1 MNKEKNE
8 LIKRIEY
15 EKAISSVSRILL
27 EDPEETVQRVLDRL
41 RNTTKC
47 SRVYIFRNSQSPEGD
62 LLMTQTDEVCSP
74 GVSPQKDNPVL
85 KDIPYSRGF
94 TRWERLL
101 MDGECIQ
108 GAVRTFPREEQ
119 GILASQNI
127 KTILVIPVITQT
139 KWWGFIGFD
148 DTFEERQWKQE
159 DIELLR
165 AAAEMLGR
173 YFHKRELT
181 MRLTRSVREKEIL
194 LREIH
199 HRVKNNLAMVESFI
213 SIQEMSCND
222 PGTAERFKAL
232 SRQVHSITEVHN
244 LLYKSRD
251 LSRINLADYIQGIIH
266 NIFDMAPNITGGI
279 QKNFAV
285 DSIPLD
291 MDTLLPLGL
300 IVTEFIWNSLKHAFS
315 GRDGGKITLKIT
327 GTSES
332 FSLVYADDGPGIPQE
347 QRESGGLGSTLIT
360 ELVKQIGGT
369 MITEESSRSGYFI
382 QVTKPNR
389 ANRRSRQDL

>member
-1 MNKEKNE
+1 MNREKNE
-8 LIKRIEY
+8 LIKRLAY

-27 EDPEETVQRVLDRL
+27 EDPEQTVQRVLTIL
-41 RNTTKC
+41 QNTTLS
-47 SRVYIFRNSQSPEGD
+47 SRVYVFRNSRSPEGS
-62 LLMTQTDEVCSP
+62 LCMTQTDEVCGP
-74 GVSPQKDNPVL
+74 GVPSQTGNPVL
-85 KDIPYSRGF
+85 EDLPYNSGF
-94 TRWERLL
+94 SRWERTL
-101 MDGECIQ
+101 MDGEIIQ

-119 GILASQNI
+119 GILVSQNI

-148 DTFEERQWKQE
+148 DIYEERRWKRE
-159 DIELLR
+159 DTGLLQS
-165 AAAEMLGR
+165 AAEMLGR

-213 SIQEMSCND
+213 GLQEMSCTD
-222 PGTAERFKAL
+222 SGMSERFAAL

-251 LSRINLADYIQGIIH
+251 LSSINLSDYIRSIVD
-266 NIFDMAPNITGGI
+266 NIFHMAPNITGRI
-279 QKNFAV
+279 KKNLKV
-285 DSIPLD
+285 DPIALD

-300 IVTEFIWNSLKHAFS
+300 IITEFVWNSLKHAFT
-315 GRDGGKITLKIT
+315 GRDEGSITMEVT
-327 GTSES
+327 GTPDT
-332 FSLVYADDGPGIPQE
+332 FRFLYTDDGPGFTHGTENPG
-347 QRESGGLGSTLIT
+347 SLGLNLIA

-369 MITEESSRSGYFI
+369 MKNGEAPGSGYVI
-382 QVTKPNR
+382 EVNKRLN
-389 ANRRSRQDL
+389 QDH